1 MEMASLFIASVLSEF
16 FGTRKW
22 WRRFFIMVEISWKKV
37 GIRWLYWFIFLSFGA
52 AACCQ
57 IAQLCTYTHSIWNH
71 FQENYQLEKRWRY
84 QGLIETLQSFSE
96 SVSNGEFHLR
106 DVYAYLGA
114 RVDAPSQQT
123 NNKRKCQGY
132 WKLLLFETPLQTLLF
147 TRVRNPF
154 IQKQHFK
161 MFWIQWMLML
171 RLPLGGLC
179 VGKMEWNN
187 IQHCCLYGDSDFVQY
202 NRFF

>member
-1 MEMASLFIASVLSEF
+1 MEMASLFIAFVLSEF

-132 WKLLLFETPLQTLLF
+132 WKLNCLKPLCKHFFLPASET
-147 TRVRNPF
+147 
-154 IQKQHFK
+154 
-161 MFWIQWMLML
+161 
-171 RLPLGGLC
+171 RLS
-179 VGKMEWNN
+179 KNN
-187 IQHCCLYGDSDFVQY
+187 ILKCFEFNGCWCSGCHWVDCV
-202 NRFF
+202 